1 MKKVMFVGMGAIGA
15 SFASQMK
22 DNGLDPLVL
31 CESDRK
37 ARYSTKG
44 FIVNKK
50 RYDYEYVTPQ
60 DKNVHVDLII
70 IVVKYHNLQEVI
82 SQIENF
88 VGENTVIMSLMN
100 GIDSELIIGKKYGM
114 EHLVHAFVV
123 SLDGVRTDNAIEY
136 SSPGQII
143 FGNQNGSEDFKTD
156 LIKEILIATNISYQ
170 VSPEI
175 LKRLWWK
182 FMVNVGANQISSIL
196 NATYGTLKHSEEAQS
211 LMRMAMIEVVELSKA
226 MNVNLD
232 IASIEQ
238 FYEMMK
244 NLGDDGKTSMLQD
257 VHAKRK
263 TEVEMLAGQVIAYGK
278 EYNIPTPVNHLLFK
292 MIKVIEYQYD
302 H

>member
-22 DNGLDPLVL
+22 DNGVDPLVL
-31 CESDRK
+31 CGSDRK
-37 ARYSTKG
+37 ARYSNKG

-50 RYDYEYVTPQ
+50 RYDYEYVTPEE
-60 DKNVHVDLII
+60 KNVNVDLII
-70 IVVKYHNLQEVI
+70 IVVKYHNLEEVV

-88 VGENTVIMSLMN
+88 VGENTLIMSLMN

-123 SLDGVRTDNAIEY
+123 SLDGVRTHNSIEY

-143 FGNQNGSEDFKTD
+143 FGNQNGIEDFKTD
-156 LIKEILIATNISYQ
+156 LIKEILIASNISYQ
-170 VSPEI
+170 ISPEI

-196 NATYGTLKHSEEAQS
+196 NATYGTLKSSKEAQS
-211 LMRMAMIEVVELSKA
+211 LMRMAMLEVVELSKA
-226 MNVNLD
+226 MHVNLD
-232 IASIEQ
+232 ISSIEQ
-238 FYEMMK
+238 FYEMIK

-278 EYNIPTPVNHLLFK
+278 EYNIPTPVNDLLFK

>member
-15 SFASQMK
+15 SFATQMK
-22 DNGLDPLVL
+22 DNGVNPLVL
-31 CESDRK
+31 CGAKRK
-37 ARYSTKG
+37 ARYSKDG
-44 FIVNKK
+44 FIVNNK
-50 RYDYEYVTPQ
+50 RYDFEYVTPEE
-60 DKNVHVDLII
+60 KHISMDLII
-70 IVVKYHNLQEVI
+70 IVVKYHNLEEVV

-88 VGENTVIMSLMN
+88 IGENTVIMSLMN
-100 GIDSELIIGKKYGM
+100 GIDSELIIGNKYGM
-114 EHLVHAFVV
+114 ERLVHAFVV
-123 SLDGVRTDNAIEY
+123 SLDGVRTNNSIEY

-143 FGNQNGSEDFKTD
+143 FGNQNGTDDYKTD
-156 LIKEILIATNISYQ
+156 LIKEVLNTTNISYQ
-170 VSPEI
+170 ISPEI
-175 LKRLWWK
+175 LKKLWWK

-211 LMRMAMIEVVELSKA
+211 LMRMAMLEVVELSKV
-226 MNVNLD
+226 MDVNLD

-263 TEVEMLAGQVIAYGK
+263 TEVEMLAGQVIAYG
-278 EYNIPTPVNHLLFK
+278 EIYNIPTPVNHLLFK
-292 MIKVIEYQYD
+292 MIKVIEYQYN